1 MEAAAAP
8 VLIVA
13 DRTLRQALLNIL
25 NNAADACQQRVA
37 VKSRWDS
44 NELQLEIIDDG
55 PGVLEGLREKLG
67 REVVSSKGEQGLGL
81 GLYLAHSV
89 LRRLGG
95 SVVFGPPGTVGTVVE
110 IRLPLSSLLA

>member
-1 MEAAAAP
+1 MAALVEILEGFVGSAGHAAM
-8 VLIVA
+8 
-13 DRTLRQALLNIL
+13 RSAL
-25 NNAADACQQRVA
+25 AGVCRDA
-37 VKSRWDS
+37 K
-44 NELQLEIIDDG
+44 
-55 PGVLEGLREKLG
+55 GVLEGLREKLG